1 MPYLPNDSYESM
13 LEHIGSNGLVLI
25 TPWSAT
31 VIRTKYELHSFV
43 VSLLIAFNYLDRR
56 KNLSCINDNL
66 SANCALSE
74 LLFAV

>member
-13 LEHIGSNGLVLI
+13 LERIGSNGLVLI
-25 TPWSAT
+25 TTWSAT

-43 VSLLIAFNYLDRR
+43 VSLLIAFNYLGWR
-56 KNLSCINDNL
+56 KNLSCINDSL